1 MPPQRVVARK
11 MPAKSAYL
19 ICSGHKAGAKYF
31 NNFNGQYL
39 PEIAPET
46 DRGFP
51 MASQPPNLSAAA
63 TQAASQPMT
72 VLYSLTP

>member
-1 MPPQRVVARK
+1 